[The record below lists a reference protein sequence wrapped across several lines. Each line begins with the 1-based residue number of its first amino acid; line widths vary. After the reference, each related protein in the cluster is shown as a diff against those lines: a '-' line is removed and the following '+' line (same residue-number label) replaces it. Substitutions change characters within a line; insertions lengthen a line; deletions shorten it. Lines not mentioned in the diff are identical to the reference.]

1 MQVVRRVTWL
11 EPKRQTV
18 GQDSGTEGC
27 VSAPTVRRR
36 RLGTKLRALRDALDL
51 KLEEVA
57 EKSAGRINVPKL
69 SRIETA
75 RSAAKPADVEMLL
88 DLYGMDD
95 EELRAALLS
104 LTREGARRGWWHSYR
119 GVLSPVYEDL
129 ISLEA
134 EATSIRT
141 WQMGAIPGLLHT
153 GEYAR
158 EIITATAMS
167 AAVEGRID
175 ALVEVRLARQSVL
188 TREQPLDLWA
198 IIAEGALRT
207 RCLGEGVMRD
217 QLSRLHSL
225 SRRPN
230 ITIQILP
237 TDAPPHVGQLGSFS
251 VLGFEGHPD
260 LDVVHTESLTSAL
273 YVEER
278 EQVGVYQDAVERL
291 RAAALPIE
299 ASVDR
304 IAEIR
309 DQV

>member
-1 MQVVRRVTWL
+1 M
-11 EPKRQTV
+11 
-18 GQDSGTEGC
+18 
-27 VSAPTVRRR
+27 SAPTVRRR
-36 RLGTKLRALRDALDL
+36 RLGAKLRALRDALGL
-51 KLEEVA
+51 TLEDVA
-57 EKSAGRINVPKL
+57 EKSAGRFTVAKL
-69 SRIETA
+69 SRLETA
-75 RSAAKPADVEMLL
+75 RSAAKPADVGLLL
-88 DLYGMDD
+88 DLYGTDD
-95 EELRAALLS
+95 EELRAALLG

-134 EATSIRT
+134 EATNVRT

-167 AAVEGRID
+167 AAVESRVD
-175 ALVEVRLARQSVL
+175 ALVEVRLARQVVL
-188 TREQPLDLWA
+188 TREQPLEMWA
-198 IIAEGALRT
+198 IIAESALRA
-207 RCLGEGVMRD
+207 RCVGEGVMHD

-225 SRRPN
+225 SRRAN
-230 ITIQILP
+230 INIQILP

-251 VLGFEGHPD
+251 VLGFEGHAD
-260 LDVVHTESLTSAL
+260 LDVVHLESLTSAL

-278 EQVGVYQDAVERL
+278 EQVGVYRDAFERL
-291 RAAALPIE
+291 RAAALPVE

-309 DQV
+309 EQV